1 MLQLTTS
8 PIFGV
13 LISLVAYIIG
23 QWLNK
28 KTKISL
34 LNPLFIAITLV
45 IIFLITFNI
54 PLDNYNNGG
63 KIISFFLG
71 PATVIL
77 AVPLYNKIDHLK
89 KNAIPIIIGILLGSV
104 AGIITVLFLGRVLN
118 LDEVIALSLVPK
130 SVTTP
135 IGIEISNQINGI
147 SSVTVTAIIITGIL
161 GAIFSPIILKLF
173 KVKDKIAIGVAI
185 GTSSHALGTT
195 KAVELGETEGAMSS
209 LSIGIA
215 GIITVIIAPIL
226 IKLFL

>member
-45 IIFLITFNI
+45 IVFLITFNI

-63 KIISFFLG
+63 KVISFFLG

-104 AGIITVLFLGRVLN
+104 AGIITVLFLGRALN

>member
-45 IIFLITFNI
+45 IIFLITFSI

-77 AVPLYNKIDHLK
+77 AIPLYNKIDHLK
-89 KNAIPIIIGILLGSV
+89 KNAIPIIIGILFGSIS
-104 AGIITVLFLGRVLN
+104 GIITVLFLGRVLN

>member
-45 IIFLITFNI
+45 IIFLIAFNI

-63 KIISFFLG
+63 KVISFFLG

>member
-8 PIFGV
+8 PIFGA

-77 AVPLYNKIDHLK
+77 AIPLYNKIDHLK
-89 KNAIPIIIGILLGSV
+89 KNAIPIIIGILFGSI

>member
-45 IIFLITFNI
+45 IIFLIAFNI
-54 PLDNYNNGG
+54 PLDNYSNGG
-63 KIISFFLG
+63 KVISFFLG

-104 AGIITVLFLGRVLN
+104 AGIITVLFLGRALN

>member
-34 LNPLFIAITLV
+34 LNPLFISITLV

-77 AVPLYNKIDHLK
+77 AIPLYNKIDHLK
-89 KNAIPIIIGILLGSV
+89 KNAIPIIIGILFGSI